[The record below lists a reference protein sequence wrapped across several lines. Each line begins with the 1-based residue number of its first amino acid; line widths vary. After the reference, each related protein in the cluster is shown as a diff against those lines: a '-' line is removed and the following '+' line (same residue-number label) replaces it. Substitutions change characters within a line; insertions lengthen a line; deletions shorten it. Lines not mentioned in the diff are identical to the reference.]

1 MVSDG
6 QGQHQLEKSAKNNPG
21 GLHPFQG
28 EAGPRGAPG
37 VRGGRGERGD
47 EGPAGPP
54 GGPGE
59 QGKEV
64 CAGGLQLPR
73 DREGARLL
81 LQVLMVLH
89 PRAGRCR

>member
-1 MVSDG
+1 MVRRGG
-6 QGQHQLEKSAKNNPG
+6 QGQCQLEMMADNNPG

-28 EAGPRGAPG
+28 EAGPRGALG

-64 CAGGLQLPR
+64 CAGTGL
-73 DREGARLL
+73 G
-81 LQVLMVLH
+81 H
-89 PRAGRCR
+89 GCCFRC